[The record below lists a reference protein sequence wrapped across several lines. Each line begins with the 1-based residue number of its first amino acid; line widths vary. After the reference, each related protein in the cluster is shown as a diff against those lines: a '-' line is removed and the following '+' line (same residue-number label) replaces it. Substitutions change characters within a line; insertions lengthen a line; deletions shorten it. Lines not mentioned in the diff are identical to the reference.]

1 MQSVHS
7 VVQAVNVSV
16 EVAVHT
22 LFHQIFKIAF
32 ILLLAHMEI
41 ISLLTTQLFKLQHL
55 TACKLTMLLCIACTP
70 DRDCA
75 SLAPLELAPQA
86 FIQRHTSL
94 IMD

>member
-22 LFHQIFKIAF
+22 LFHQLFQIAF

-41 ISLLTTQLFKLQHL
+41 ISLLTTKLILFQHL
-55 TACKLTMLLCIACTP
+55 TA
-70 DRDCA
+70 
-75 SLAPLELAPQA
+75 
-86 FIQRHTSL
+86 
-94 IMD
+94 

>member
-55 TACKLTMLLCIACTP
+55 TA
-70 DRDCA
+70 
-75 SLAPLELAPQA
+75 
-86 FIQRHTSL
+86 
-94 IMD
+94 